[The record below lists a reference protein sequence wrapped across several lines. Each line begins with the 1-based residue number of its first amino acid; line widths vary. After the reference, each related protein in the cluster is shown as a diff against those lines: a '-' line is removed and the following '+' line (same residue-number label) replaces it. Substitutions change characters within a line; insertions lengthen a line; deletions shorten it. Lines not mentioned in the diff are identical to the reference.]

1 MLDFPDLSYNTF
13 LDIPVEYYDKF
24 DVILIDYDNTL
35 APWHGEVGDNYL
47 NRLSAI
53 KSKFLVVSNGNPE
66 RIAKSFSKTSIEV
79 YGWCL
84 KPLTYR
90 IRRILKKHSVNPSN
104 CIFIG
109 DNLIT
114 DIWTGHKLGCFTIK
128 VDPISN
134 KEHPAT
140 LFWRLI
146 EYFLTHCP

>member
-1 MLDFPDLSYNTF
+1 MIDFPDKSFNTF
-13 LDIPVEYYDKF
+13 LDVPIEVFSRF

-35 APWHGEVGDNYL
+35 APWHCDVGVTYME
-47 NRLSAI
+47 RLLTI
-53 KSKFLVVSNGNPE
+53 ESKIIVVSNGNPE

-90 IRRILKKHSVNPSN
+90 IRKILKKLSVNPSN

-146 EYFLTHCP
+146 EYILTHCT